1 VLTKDTGTLYKL
13 LTVLI
18 HKYHDTVRVNHNIRA
33 LVQSDSIFLN
43 LDCFARVAVYERR
56 HLNLYKL
63 SSAIIP
69 GSGIIM
75 NGNAG
80 KGILAMTLTAA
91 SVYGVVA
98 MINAGVYINAALWG
112 TGLGLKFYTGNIR
125 LTEKVFRE
133 KELKQKNK
141 LATLCEL
148 KLEKVLEKYPVNLKY

>member
-1 VLTKDTGTLYKL
+1 
-13 LTVLI
+13 
-18 HKYHDTVRVNHNIRA
+18 
-33 LVQSDSIFLN
+33 
-43 LDCFARVAVYERR
+43 
-56 HLNLYKL
+56 
-63 SSAIIP
+63 
-69 GSGIIM
+69 
-75 NGNAG
+75 
-80 KGILAMTLTAA
+80 
-91 SVYGVVA
+91 VVA